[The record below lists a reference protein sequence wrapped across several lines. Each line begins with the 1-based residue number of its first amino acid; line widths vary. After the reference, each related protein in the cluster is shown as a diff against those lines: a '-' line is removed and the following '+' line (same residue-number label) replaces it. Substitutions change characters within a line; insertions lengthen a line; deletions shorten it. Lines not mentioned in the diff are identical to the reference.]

1 MRKRNAI
8 GISPSASE
16 LTAGAIYF
24 VFQLTLLFRFLLWLN
39 PQLGQPLSEA
49 ELNFVY
55 YFFNFIAVL
64 LIFPG
69 FLGRS
74 ASEVRQHPA
83 YFCQA
88 VVLGLAAYYACTWA
102 VDWAASRLVPS
113 FTNYND
119 ASILALGRSSRLL
132 TLIGVVVL
140 VPPVE
145 ECFFRGLIFA
155 TLYRKSHWAAY
166 IVSMLAFTAIH
177 ITGYIGTYS
186 AAELLIAIAQYLPAG
201 LCLAWSYTKAETIFA
216 PILIHA
222 IINFV
227 AISGLR

>member
-1 MRKRNAI
+1 MRISRRSCRSWFRKRRI
-8 GISPSASE
+8 RPLPI
-16 LTAGAIYF
+16 
-24 VFQLTLLFRFLLWLN
+24 RCCLN
-39 PQLGQPLSEA
+39 PARTTTS
-49 ELNFVY
+49 
-55 YFFNFIAVL
+55 
-64 LIFPG
+64 
-69 FLGRS
+69 
-74 ASEVRQHPA
+74 
-83 YFCQA
+83 
-88 VVLGLAAYYACTWA
+88 
-102 VDWAASRLVPS
+102 ASRLVPS

-177 ITGYIGTYS
+177 IMGYIGTYS

>member
-1 MRKRNAI
+1 MGKKTLS
-8 GISPSASE
+8 SPRITGTEAVWGWGWW
-16 LTAGAIYF
+16 A
-24 VFQLTLLFRFLLWLN
+24 FQFFLLPSLLPAVNTLLSR
-39 PQLGQPLSEA
+39 PLSQA
-49 ELNFVY
+49 ELNFT
-55 YFFNFIAVL
+55 FFLMNFLAVL
-64 LIFPG
+64 LIFHS
-69 FLGRS
+69 FLARS
-74 ASEVRQHPA
+74 ARAAVAHPA

-102 VDWAASRLVPS
+102 VDWAAARLVPS

-119 ASILALGRSSRLL
+119 ASILALGRGSRLL

-177 ITGYIGTYS
+177 IMGYIGTYS